1 MNAQCRAC
9 SQAFIIAPEDL
20 KFYQRIAPT
29 FGKKSFEIPPPTL
42 CPLCRMRRRF
52 VWRAELHLFK
62 RKSDLTGKPILSYFP
77 QNAPCKVFTTD
88 EWWSDAWSPFD
99 SGRDFDFNRP
109 FFDQFQELLADTPV
123 PALSVSSVENCD
135 YINSAS
141 WMKNC
146 YLVSGANHDED
157 CLYGNFVNYSK
168 DCIDCSFV
176 DHCELCYGCIDC
188 TSCYDLQYSEQCVHC
203 SSSQFLFG
211 CRGCKECFGSVNL
224 VNKQYVFM
232 NEQLTAGEYRS
243 RINALKLTK
252 RSAVSA
258 WRKKFEAHKLTFPH
272 RATLGEMNDSVTGN
286 CILRS
291 KNVSSCFDVSDLE
304 DCKYCTWFHQSKDS
318 MDCYSWGFP
327 VEQAYECIE
336 VGDRSYQVAFSVS
349 TYNCTR
355 LLYCSNCRHSKDCF
369 GCVSMKNAEYCI
381 LNKQYTKE
389 EYEELVPKI
398 IEHMR
403 KDGGE
408 AMNRS
413 EATGSWG
420 EFFPMSISPLAY
432 NQTIAQDYFP
442 LTEKDGLALGARWNP
457 EALPDAPSTAIVPP
471 DDIEDT
477 DDSICEQILRCEA
490 TGKPFKVIPQELK
503 LYRRLKIPPPGR
515 SFIQRHLARL
525 QRRNP
530 RQLWDR
536 PCDKCMKEMTTS
548 YAPERPEIV
557 YCEECYLAAI
567 S

>member
-20 KFYQRIAPT
+20 AFYKRVSPT
-29 FGKKSFEIPPPTL
+29 FGGKTLLIPPPTL

-99 SGRDFDFNRP
+99 SGRAFDFNRP
-109 FFDQFQELLADTPV
+109 FFDQFRELLADTPV

-135 YINSAS
+135 YINCAS

-176 DHCELCYGCIDC
+176 DHCELCYACIDC

-243 RINALKLTK
+243 KIRALKLTK
-252 RSAVSA
+252 RSAVTA
-258 WRKKFEAHKLTFPH
+258 WQKTFDAHKLTFPH
-272 RATLGEMNDSVTGN
+272 RATLGEMNDAATGN

-291 KNVSSCFDVSDLE
+291 KNATSCFDVSDLE

-389 EYEELVPKI
+389 EYEELIPKI

-403 KDGGE
+403 KAGE
-408 AMNRS
+408 
-413 EATGSWG
+413 WG

-442 LTEKDGLALGARWNP
+442 LTEKNGTALGARWNP

-471 DDIEDT
+471 DDINDT
-477 DDSICEQILRCEA
+477 NDSICEQILRCET
-490 TGKPFKVIPQELK
+490 TGKPFKIIPQELK
-503 LYRRLKIPPPGR
+503 LYQRLKIPPPGR
-515 SFIQRHLARL
+515 SFIERHLARL
-525 QRRNP
+525 KRRNP

-548 YAPERPEIV
+548 YAPARPEIV
-557 YCEECYLAAI
+557 YCEECYLNSI